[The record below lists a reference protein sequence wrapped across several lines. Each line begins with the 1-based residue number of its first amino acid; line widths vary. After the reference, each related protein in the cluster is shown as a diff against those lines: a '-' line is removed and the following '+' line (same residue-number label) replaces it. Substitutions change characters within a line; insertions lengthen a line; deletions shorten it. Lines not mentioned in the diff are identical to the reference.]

1 MKKTLLF
8 TLVLMLSASMAFAQG
23 GSIGVF
29 ADAAGTS
36 CNLIDGAVGLL
47 SFYVVHTLT
56 PGASASQF
64 YAPMP
69 ACMVAATYLSDG
81 SVFAVTIGNSQ
92 DGVAIGYGAC
102 LVAPIH
108 VLTINFFGGGA
119 TTPCCYYGVFP
130 DPLVASGQIEVVD
143 CAENLL
149 FATGGI
155 GIVNGDATCLC
166 NNVPTRDTTWGQ
178 VKALFSE

>member
-29 ADAAGTS
+29 ADAGGTS
-36 CNLIDGAVGLL
+36 CNLTDAGVGLL

-56 PGASASQF
+56 PGATAAQF

-69 ACMVAATYLSDG
+69 ACMLGATYLSDG
-81 SVFAVTIGNSQ
+81 GVFPVTIGDSQ
-92 DGVAIGYGAC
+92 NGVAIGYGAC
-102 LVAPIH
+102 MAAPIH
-108 VLTINFFGGGA
+108 ILTINIFGAGT
-119 TTPCCYYGVFP
+119 TTPCCYYEVKP

-149 FATGGI
+149 FATGGEGTI
-155 GIVNGDATCLC
+155 NPDATCQC
-166 NNVPTRDTTWGQ
+166 DVPVQDTTWGQ
-178 VKALFSE
+178 IKSFYN

>member
-29 ADAAGTS
+29 SDAAGTS
-36 CNLIDGAVGLL
+36 CNLIDGAAGLL

-64 YAPMP
+64 IAPAP
-69 ACMVAATYLSDG
+69 ACMLGASYLSDTAPF
-81 SVFAVTIGNSQ
+81 SVTIGNSQ
-92 DGVAIGYGAC
+92 NGVAIGYGAC
-102 LVAPIH
+102 LAAPIH
-108 VLTINFFGGGA
+108 ILTINFFGGGL

-130 DPLVASGQIEVVD
+130 DPLVAAGQIEVVD

-149 FATGGI
+149 FATGGEGVI
-155 GIVNGDATCLC
+155 NPDATCQC
-166 NNVPTRDTTWGQ
+166 DVPVYDTTWGQ
-178 VKALFSE
+178 IKSIFE